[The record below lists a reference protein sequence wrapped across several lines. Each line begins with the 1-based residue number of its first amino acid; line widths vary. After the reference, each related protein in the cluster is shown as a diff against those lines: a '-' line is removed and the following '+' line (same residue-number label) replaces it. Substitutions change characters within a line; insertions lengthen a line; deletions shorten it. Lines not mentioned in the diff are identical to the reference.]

1 VSDIRSTIYE
11 DAVAIV
17 PSDSAA
23 QALSQ
28 PFAALL
34 VTAAGTV
41 KFKSRTGTITIAAS
55 LAAGTV
61 LPINVVQVFAT
72 GTTAT
77 VMGLTA
83 FGFKGA
89 GA

>member
-1 VSDIRSTIYE
+1 MSDIRSTIYE
-11 DAVAIV
+11 DAIAIV
-17 PSDSAA
+17 PSDTTPQAA
-23 QALSQ
+23 SQ

-34 VTAAGTV
+34 VTTNGNV
-41 KFKSRTGTITIAAS
+41 RFKSRTGIVAITALS
-55 LAAGTV
+55 AGTI

-72 GTTAT
+72 GTNAT

-89 GA
+89 S